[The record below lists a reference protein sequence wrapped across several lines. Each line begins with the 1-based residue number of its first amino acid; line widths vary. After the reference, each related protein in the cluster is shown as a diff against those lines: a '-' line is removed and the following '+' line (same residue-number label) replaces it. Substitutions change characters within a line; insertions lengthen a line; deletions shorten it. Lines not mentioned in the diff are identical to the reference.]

1 MKSGKGYS
9 GCQRK
14 ILAFVILLLWFSV
27 SGCTGITPGDEPL
40 RNHREEGPEKGLFSG
55 PDGEF
60 VLLGPASKE
69 SPAEQESTP
78 PPAE

>member
-1 MKSGKGYS
+1 MESARRQGGYR
-9 GCQRK
+9 QK
-14 ILAFVILLLWFSV
+14 MVFVVILLLCLFV
-27 SGCTGITPGDEPL
+27 GGCSGITPGSEPL
-40 RNHREEGPEKGLFSG
+40 RDNREEGPEKGLFSG

-78 PPAE
+78 SPAE